1 MDVPKLRFRACAVL
15 LVLTAVIAF
24 PCVVTSVLIFTF
36 SENIGYHEEV
46 KKNHLL
52 TLLKINNGKSSI

>member
-46 KKNHLL
+46 KKKTIYLL
-52 TLLKINNGKSSI
+52 C